1 MLSLSYGDETRGQV
15 IVALPGPGWN
25 RPGAFRSLP
34 AQYVLGYKVRRVYP
48 RWEDEIAALSVAT
61 DTIIPPNH
69 AGRILPDYEM
79 SPGWPSWHKRRP
91 RDEGDWS
98 PWL

>member
-1 MLSLSYGDETRGQV
+1 MNESNSGNTTKAVSTGIAGFDGILDGG
-15 IVALPGPGWN
+15 
-25 RPGAFRSLP
+25 
-34 AQYVLGYKVRRVYP
+34 YP

-61 DTIIPPNH
+61 DNIIPPNH
-69 AGRILPDYEM
+69 AGRMLPDYEM
-79 SPGWPSWHKRRP
+79 SPGWSRWHKRRP